1 MEYNVLLTEHA
12 RDDLKSIYEYIAFE
26 LLSPDNAAG
35 IIQGIL
41 AASKGLNAFPNRN
54 PLYHEEPWKSLE
66 VRFIPY
72 KNYIIF
78 YKVNDENMTVTVTRI
93 MYGGRDIS
101 KQLDPSDF
109 S

>member
-26 LLSPDNAAG
+26 LLSPDAASG
-35 IIQGIL
+35 MIKGIL
-41 AASKGLNAFPNRN
+41 ATSKGLNSFPNRN

-66 VRFIPY
+66 VRFVPY

-78 YKVNDENMTVTVTRI
+78 YKVDATNKAVTVARI
-93 MYGGRDIS
+93 MFGGRDITN
-101 KQLDPSDF
+101 QLNASDF
-109 S
+109 

>member
-1 MEYNVLLTEHA
+1 MVYNVLFTEHA

-26 LLSPDNAAG
+26 LLSPDTASS
-35 IIQGIL
+35 IIKVIL
-41 AASKGLNAFPNRN
+41 ATSNGLNSFPNRN

-78 YKVNDENMTVTVTRI
+78 YKIDDNRTVTVARI
-93 MYGGRDIS
+93 MFGGRDIIN
-101 KQLDPSDF
+101 QLSESNF
-109 S
+109 

>member
-26 LLSPDNAAG
+26 HLSPDNATG
-35 IIQGIL
+35 IVQGIL
-41 AASKGLNAFPNRN
+41 SSSKGLNTYPNRN
-54 PLYHEEPWKSLE
+54 PIYHEEPWKSLE

-78 YKVNDENMTVTVTRI
+78 YKVNDNNMTVTVARI
-93 MYGGRDIS
+93 MFGGRDIS
-101 KQLDPSDF
+101 QQLNQSDF